1 MVTRHLSLAAVVWV
15 SFMASAMAQDYV
27 PNELIVKFKGKSF
40 HSAQDQ
46 VLGKLAGKVSLK
58 GSIPG
63 LGMSKMGLKSGQNL
77 EAVIQEI
84 SREPNVEYVEKNFIV
99 RIVDFKEEG
108 PVRELSDIEMQNQAQ
123 SVSSSSWS
131 SYSDST
137 SFWQHTDSNTRVRQ
151 TWNHLTSLGSNIY
164 KPIVAVIDTGVAWD
178 HNVFVSA
185 QAIWTNPGEIPGN
198 GVDDDGNGFVDD
210 VRGWNFRNNSNS
222 PYDDGK
228 HGTHVAGI
236 VLGAGQNIFANPMPE
251 SKIRVM
257 PLKFLGS
264 DGSGTTADAVAA
276 IYYAVNNGAAVINNS
291 WGGSSYSQSLHDAMK
306 YAYDNQVVLIS
317 AAGNYSSNNDA
328 SPMYPAN
335 YPVPSHISVAAT
347 NSGGY
352 LLSFSNFGSST
363 VHLGAPGSAID
374 STVPSSSKNSFQ
386 YMSGTSM
393 AAPLVAGLAG
403 LMIREAPNLSGYQI
417 RELIQNAGTL
427 ISGSSTALSG
437 KTTTGRL
444 VNLETAVLS
453 AKTEISAS
461 SYQPSYVA
469 SSIDR
474 GVASVEQGSS
484 GCGTV
489 SSLMA
494 LQNGG
499 QGPIPP
505 GAILFL
511 VGLTLLPLM
520 VVLMLRQKTDAKNRR
535 RFDRF
540 VMNSDIRIKVGDREL
555 TGQMKTIS
563 LGGAS
568 FEADTLLEKGGIVTL
583 QIASPDGAEQVQV
596 GGHIVWNEQNHK
608 YGVQFDNVKMGV
620 MDSIRHWTK
629 RLARAA

>member
-1 MVTRHLSLAAVVWV
+1 MVKRHLSLAGVVWFSV
-15 SFMASAMAQDYV
+15 MASAMAQEYV
-27 PNELIVKFKGKSF
+27 PDELIVKFKAKSF

-46 VLGKLAGKVSLK
+46 VLGKLSGKVSLK

-63 LGMSKMGLKSGQNL
+63 LGMSKMGLKAGQNL
-77 EAVIQEI
+77 EAVIQEL
-84 SREPNVEYVEKNFIV
+84 SREPNVDYVEKNYIV

-108 PVRELSDIEMQNQAQ
+108 VVRELSEIEEQNQSA
-123 SVSSSSWS
+123 SSYSGF

-137 SFWQHTDSNTRVRQ
+137 SFWQHTDTNTRVRQ
-151 TWNHLTSLGSNIY
+151 TWDHLTPLASNTF

-178 HNVFVSA
+178 HNVFVDA
-185 QAIWTNPGEIPGN
+185 QAIWTNPGEIAGN

-210 VRGWNFRNNSNS
+210 VRGWNFRNGNNS

-236 VLGAGQNIFANPMPE
+236 VLGAGQNIFASPMSE
-251 SKIRVM
+251 AKVRIM

-306 YAYDNQVVLIS
+306 YAYDNQVVLVS
-317 AAGNYSSNNDA
+317 AAGNYSSNNDTA
-328 SPMYPAN
+328 AMYPAN

-352 LLSFSNFGSST
+352 LLSFSNYGAST

-427 ISGSSTALSG
+427 ITGSSTALSG

-444 VNLETAVLS
+444 VNLETAVLTV
-453 AKTEISAS
+453 KTEIHTS
-461 SYQPSYVA
+461 SFQPSYVA

-474 GVASVEQGSS
+474 GVASVEESSS

-489 SSLMA
+489 SSLVA

-499 QGPIPP
+499 EGPFPP
-505 GAILFL
+505 GALLFL
-511 VGLTLLPLM
+511 IGLTLLPL
-520 VVLMLRQKTDAKNRR
+520 VIVLMLREKSDSKNRR

-540 VMNSDIRIKVGDREL
+540 VMNSDIRIKVGEREL
-555 TGQMKTIS
+555 TGHMKTIS

-583 QIASPDGAEQVQV
+583 QISSPDGVEQVQV
-596 GGHIVWNEQNHK
+596 GGHIVWNEQNQK
-608 YGVQFDNVKMGV
+608 YGVQFDDVKTGV